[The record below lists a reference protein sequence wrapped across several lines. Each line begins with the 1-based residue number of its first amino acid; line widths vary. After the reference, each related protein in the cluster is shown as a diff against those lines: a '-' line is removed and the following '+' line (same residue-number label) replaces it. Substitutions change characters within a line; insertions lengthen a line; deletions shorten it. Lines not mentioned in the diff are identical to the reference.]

1 MAEQVYQFASADGVT
16 QIHGVKWTPE
26 GQPVAVLQIV
36 HGMVEYIERYR
47 PFAEFLN
54 SKGFVVVGHDHIGH
68 GESVSSPEEWG
79 IMHAKHPSDIMVE
92 DIYANYKLT
101 KKAYPS
107 LPYFIMGHSMGSYMT
122 RKCLSV
128 KAKEMDGL
136 AGAIIM
142 GTGTEANGTINAGLA
157 FINFLSFFR
166 SDEYR
171 STMVRDM
178 TYSAP
183 YKQYDCTGATPDN
196 SWLTKDAEIV
206 KKYYSDPKCTYMFS
220 LGAYR
225 GLVES
230 TKYDNDPANISKMK
244 KDLPVFFVSGA
255 CDPVGNM
262 GKGVEAARDKFVA
275 AGMQDVSLKLYDND
289 RHEILNE
296 TDREVVYED
305 LYAWMQKKMEA

>member
-1 MAEQVYQFASADGVT
+1 
-16 QIHGVKWTPE
+16 
-26 GQPVAVLQIV
+26 
-36 HGMVEYIERYR
+36 
-47 PFAEFLN
+47 
-54 SKGFVVVGHDHIGH
+54 
-68 GESVSSPEEWG
+68 
-79 IMHAKHPSDIMVE
+79 
-92 DIYANYKLT
+92 
-101 KKAYPS
+101 
-107 LPYFIMGHSMGSYMT
+107 
-122 RKCLSV
+122 
-128 KAKEMDGL
+128 
-136 AGAIIM
+136 M
-142 GTGTEANGTINAGLA
+142 GTGTEASGTINAGLA
-157 FINFLSFFR
+157 FINFLSFFH

-196 SWLTKDAEIV
+196 SWLTKDVEIV
-206 KKYYSDPKCTYMFS
+206 KKYYSDPKCTYTFS

-230 TKYDNDPANISKMK
+230 TKYDNDPANIAKMK

-305 LYAWMQKKMEA
+305 LYAWMQKKMEV

>member
-47 PFAEFLN
+47 SFAEFLN

-101 KKAYPS
+101 KQAYPS
-107 LPYFIMGHSMGSYMT
+107 LPYFIMGHSMGSHMT

-206 KKYYSDPKCTYMFS
+206 KKYYSDPKCTYTFS

-262 GKGVEAARDKFVA
+262 GKGVEAARDKFIA

>member
-47 PFAEFLN
+47 SFAEFLN

-79 IMHAKHPSDIMVE
+79 IMHSKHPSDIMVE

-101 KKAYPS
+101 KQAYPS

-142 GTGTEANGTINAGLA
+142 GTGTEASGTINAGLA

-196 SWLTKDAEIV
+196 SWLTKDVAVV
-206 KKYYSDPKCTYMFS
+206 KKYYSDPKCTYTFS

-230 TKYDNDPANISKMK
+230 TKYDNDPANIAKMK

-305 LYAWMQKKMEA
+305 LYAWMQKKMKA

>member
-47 PFAEFLN
+47 SFAEFLN

-101 KKAYPS
+101 KQAYPS

-142 GTGTEANGTINAGLA
+142 GTGTEASGTINAGLA

-196 SWLTKDAEIV
+196 SWLTKDVETV
-206 KKYYSDPKCTYMFS
+206 KKYYSDPKCTYTFS

-230 TKYDNDPANISKMK
+230 TKYDNDPANIAKMK

-296 TDREVVYED
+296 IDREVVYED

>member
-1 MAEQVYQFASADGVT
+1 
-16 QIHGVKWTPE
+16 
-26 GQPVAVLQIV
+26 
-36 HGMVEYIERYR
+36 
-47 PFAEFLN
+47 
-54 SKGFVVVGHDHIGH
+54 
-68 GESVSSPEEWG
+68 
-79 IMHAKHPSDIMVE
+79 
-92 DIYANYKLT
+92 
-101 KKAYPS
+101 
-107 LPYFIMGHSMGSYMT
+107 MGSYMT

-157 FINFLSFFR
+157 FINFLSFFH

-206 KKYYSDPKCTYMFS
+206 KKYYSDPKCTYTFS